1 MFDSE
6 TMEDVM
12 NRFSDPLT
20 DDITTDELQQIFF
33 VMYPSNCLRR
43 EHFTEAVKTICDDN
57 VCHRLDFQNVLR
69 ELIRRMELREMIFW
83 DFELLDGENQ
93 GCITLSD
100 ARMLFQQT
108 LGATHF
114 EKYWQNFEE
123 KRLKNSSNKNTV
135 SFEEIEIILCAAVPE

>member
-6 TMEDVM
+6 AMEDVV

-20 DDITTDELQQIFF
+20 DDISTDELQQIFF
-33 VMYPSNCLRR
+33 VMYPSNCLRK
-43 EHFTEAVKTICDDN
+43 EHFIEAVKTICDDN
-57 VCHRLDFQNVLR
+57 VCHRSDFQNVLR

-114 EKYWQNFEE
+114 ERYW
-123 KRLKNSSNKNTV
+123 
-135 SFEEIEIILCAAVPE
+135 